1 MDVFDLAA
9 RITLN
14 SQQYDKGLSDA
25 EKKTSSFGSKL
36 KSGLSTAAKV
46 GAVTLGATAAAATG
60 VAVALVKGASDV
72 AAYGD
77 NIDKMSQKMNMSAQA
92 FQEWDFI
99 MQHNGTSIESMQ
111 ASIKTLSN
119 AAETNNK
126 AFEQLGITQEDIAS
140 MNGEELFSATITAL
154 QGVEDETQR
163 TYLAGKLL
171 GRGATE
177 LGALLNMSAEETE
190 AMRQSVHD
198 LGGVMS
204 DEAVKSAAAFQ
215 DNLQDMKT
223 SFEGIKRGI
232 LADLLPSFSGL
243 MQGLTQVFSGDSSK
257 GIGMIGEAIGSL
269 ATKLVNAVP
278 KLLQTALG
286 IVKSLATV
294 LLQNIP
300 MIITAVLEI
309 ARSIVSTLMENADG
323 IVEAAQNIVMT
334 LVTGLT
340 ENLPKIIQMAEIIIA
355 KLAGGLGDFLPT
367 LIPAVVKLLLSLVD
381 AFVSNIGI
389 IIDGALKLIT
399 GLAQGL
405 ITALPILLGQAPVII
420 KKLIETLL
428 SKIPLIISS
437 AAEIIK
443 GLLTGILQ
451 ALPGLLQEIPGLV
464 ISIVNTLLDMIPVI
478 IDAGTELLGVLMD
491 NADAIIGTWADALPD
506 LITGLVDAILTHLP
520 EIIMAGYRLL
530 KVLFQKIPDV
540 LKYYFTEAFP
550 TFWGKIWDYLKG
562 LAGKMQDIGKEWL
575 TKIGDGIKANVIKVI
590 VKVVEMWN
598 ALRDK
603 FKSLLGKATD
613 WGKDLIANFVNG
625 IKKKI
630 NAVKETVSNVASTIK
645 RILGFS
651 EPEEGPLSNFHTYA
665 PDMIALWNKGI
676 TDNEKKLQDTIE
688 DAFDFGPT
696 IEGATEQSYT
706 PQAKV
711 PGGGLTEAIAE
722 ALKNTKIAVVIDG
735 RKTIGYLAPGINAQL
750 GDLNTLEG
758 RGLCLT

>member
-14 SQQYDKGLSDA
+14 STQYDKGLDDA
-25 EKKTSSFGSKL
+25 QKKTSSFGQKL

-60 VAVALVKGASDV
+60 LAVALVKGASDV
-72 AAYGD
+72 ASYGD

-119 AAETNNK
+119 AAETNSK
-126 AFEQLGITQEDIAS
+126 AFEQLGITQEQIAS

-204 DEAVKSAAAFQ
+204 DEAVKAAAAFQ

-243 MQGLTQVFSGDSSK
+243 MQGLTQVFSGDSDK
-257 GIGMIGEAIGSL
+257 GIAMIGNAVGDL

-278 KLLQTALG
+278 KILQTALG
-286 IVKSLATV
+286 IVKSLASV

-300 MIITAVLEI
+300 MIISAVLEI
-309 ARSIVSTLMENADG
+309 ARSIVSTLLENSDE
-323 IVEAAQNIVMT
+323 IISAAQTIVMT
-334 LVTGLT
+334 LVSGLT
-340 ENLPKIIQMAEIIIA
+340 QNLPKIIQMAAIIIA
-355 KLAGGLGDFLPT
+355 KLAGGLGEFLPQ
-367 LIPAVVKLLLSLVD
+367 LVPSVIQMLLSIVD
-381 AFVSNIGI
+381 ALVSNIGI
-389 IIDGALKLIT
+389 IVDGALKLVT
-399 GLAQGL
+399 GLAQG
-405 ITALPILLGQAPVII
+405 IIKALPVLLKQAPVVI

-428 SKIPLIISS
+428 SKLPLVIQS
-437 AAEIIK
+437 AGEIVK

-451 ALPGLLQEIPGLV
+451 ALPDLLREIPTLV
-464 ISIVNTLLDMIPVI
+464 ISIVNTLLDLVPMI
-478 IDAGTELLGVLMD
+478 IDVGTELLGTLLD
-491 NADAIIGTWADALPD
+491 NSEDIIGTWADALPD
-506 LITGLVDAILTHLP
+506 LITGLVDSILSHLP
-520 EIIMAGYRLL
+520 AIIMAGYNLL
-530 KVLFQKIPDV
+530 KALFTKIPDV
-540 LKYYFTEAFP
+540 LKYYFGVAFP

-575 TKIGDGIKANVIKVI
+575 TKLGDGIKANVIKVI
-590 VKVVEMWN
+590 IKIVEMWN
-598 ALRDK
+598 SIKEK
-603 FKSLLGKATD
+603 FNSLLSKAVN
-613 WGKDLIANFVNG
+613 WGKDLIDNFVNG
-625 IKKKI
+625 IKNKI
-630 NAVKETVSNVASTIK
+630 NKVKETVSNVASTIK

-651 EPEEGPLSNFHTYA
+651 EPDEGPLANFHTFA
-665 PDMIALWNKGI
+665 PDMIDLWNKGI
-676 TDNEKKLQDTIE
+676 TDNEDDLKKTIE
-688 DAFDFGPT
+688 DAFNFAPT
-696 IEGATEQSYT
+696 IEGATKVNYT
-706 PQAKV
+706 AS
-711 PGGGLTEAIAE
+711 GSSSSGGLSEAIAA

-735 RKTIGYLAPGINAQL
+735 RKTVGYLAPNINATL
-750 GDLNTLEG
+750 GDLNTMEG